1 MLTARILTLIN
12 TDREGYEGCS
22 TTIPEQMA
30 ANDDE
35 EGKAF
40 AQKSDV
46 VFCGKNGTILVL
58 TIVVLQCIA
67 MALGVNFFTNFQCF
81 KT

>member
-22 TTIPEQMA
+22 TTIAEQMA

-40 AQKSDV
+40 AQKSDEMRMR
-46 VFCGKNGTILVL
+46 F
-58 TIVVLQCIA
+58 A
-67 MALGVNFFTNFQCF
+67 HEFFFLKDSCNQ
-81 KT
+81 

>member
-22 TTIPEQMA
+22 TTIAEQMA

-40 AQKSDV
+40 AQKSDGMRMR
-46 VFCGKNGTILVL
+46 F
-58 TIVVLQCIA
+58 A
-67 MALGVNFFTNFQCF
+67 HEFFFF
-81 KT
+81 

>member
-35 EGKAF
+35 EGKTF

-46 VFCGKNGTILVL
+46 VFCGRNGKNVIFA
-58 TIVVLQCIA
+58 I
-67 MALGVNFFTNFQCF
+67 
-81 KT
+81 

>member
-46 VFCGKNGTILVL
+46 VFCVKNGKNVIFA
-58 TIVVLQCIA
+58 I
-67 MALGVNFFTNFQCF
+67 
-81 KT
+81 

>member
-22 TTIPEQMA
+22 TTIAEQMA

-46 VFCGKNGTILVL
+46 VFCGKNGKNVIFS
-58 TIVVLQCIA
+58 I
-67 MALGVNFFTNFQCF
+67 
-81 KT
+81 

>member
-58 TIVVLQCIA
+58 TIVVLQCRHVH
-67 MALGVNFFTNFQCF
+67 LGPL
-81 KT
+81 

>member
-22 TTIPEQMA
+22 TTIAEQMA

-40 AQKSDV
+40 AQKSYEMRRR
-46 VFCGKNGTILVL
+46 F
-58 TIVVLQCIA
+58 A
-67 MALGVNFFTNFQCF
+67 HEFFFFLKDSCNQ
-81 KT
+81 

>member
-1 MLTARILTLIN
+1 
-12 TDREGYEGCS
+12 
-22 TTIPEQMA
+22 MA

-46 VFCGKNGTILVL
+46 VFCGKNGKNVIFA
-58 TIVVLQCIA
+58 I
-67 MALGVNFFTNFQCF
+67 
-81 KT
+81 